1 MFDLLIEYAR
11 IDAPQ
16 RFVMPQLES
25 EESETHI
32 YKYSH
37 KHISICG
44 VSLSRDDA
52 NWLETNDYILVVLG
66 DLVYRASEN
75 NKARRPLLPEVAE
88 RILRNNF
95 SEKVFQGNYWVIFY
109 DKRNEIFRIIS
120 DPLSVL
126 PLYKYETDS
135 GIAITTNLRILKKLD
150 IPINQRVF
158 LELVIFNQPITRDT
172 LLKGVVYLT
181 PGDHYTLSKS
191 GFRTES
197 RFNLIQTIFNKSEVS
212 LHVNALIRDF
222 NHSVMSLVNPD
233 ATNIVSLT
241 GGFDSRS
248 IVSVLMK
255 NNVKFRAFSF
265 GKEGGPNT
273 STPLLVKART
283 GIDYEPIYLEREYED
298 NYNKFAEKVVFWSD
312 GLSSFERANYLYV
325 ADKLRIES
333 DSYLSGLVG
342 GELFA
347 PMTMYVPFCTKY
359 YSDVFYH
366 GQVFDLL
373 TALQANGIEEYFE
386 PVNDS
391 IVSELESVV
400 VAYQNELAELK
411 KLTNGYLYVLYD
423 FVRNGFRTFYGGQVH
438 TERSYIHNM
447 IPFYSL
453 DLLERIMS
461 SNYKT
466 VFRKPFRSN
475 PIFKRKNRVLQAR
488 IICSNST
495 ELGRVPTDRG
505 FSPNELL
512 SPKGR
517 ITSTVRYLKN
527 RKKLAHTGPEFTSNT
542 WSKRYYDYL
551 LNNDICFP
559 PDFLN
564 NKRIIQY
571 MKDYSPDMYNKS
583 FNRLISV
590 ARWLSM

>member
-25 EESETHI
+25 GESETH
-32 YKYSH
+32 KYMYTH
-37 KHISICG
+37 KHILISG
-44 VSLSRDDA
+44 LSLSRDDA

-66 DLVYRASEN
+66 DLIYRASED
-75 NKARRPLLPEVAE
+75 NKASRPTLPEVAK

-109 DKRNEIFRIIS
+109 DKTNDIIRIIS

-135 GIAITTNLRILKKLD
+135 GFAITTNLRILKKLG
-150 IPINQRVF
+150 IPYNQRVF
-158 LELVIFNQPITRDT
+158 LELVIFNQPITMDT

-181 PGDHYTLSKS
+181 PGDHYALSQS
-191 GFRTES
+191 GFRTIS
-197 RFNLIQTIFNKSEVS
+197 RYNLKQAIFAKSKNR
-212 LHVNALIRDF
+212 LNVNGLINDF
-222 NHSVMSLVNPD
+222 NHSVLSLVHPD
-233 ATNIVSLT
+233 STNLVSLT

-248 IVSVLMK
+248 IVSVLLK
-255 NNVKFRAFSF
+255 NKIDFRAFSF
-265 GKEGGPNT
+265 GKMGGPNT
-273 STPLLVKART
+273 KTPLLVKART
-283 GIDYEPIYLEREYED
+283 GIDYDPIYLEREYEE
-298 NYNKFAEKVVFWSD
+298 NYSKFAEDVIFWSD
-312 GLSSFERANYLYV
+312 GLSSFERANYLFV
-325 ADKLRIES
+325 ADKLRLES
-333 DSYLSGLVG
+333 NSYLSGLVG

-359 YSDVFYH
+359 YSDIFYH
-366 GQVFDLL
+366 GQKFDLL
-373 TALQANGIEEYFE
+373 TALRSNGIEEYIE
-386 PVNDS
+386 PVEDS

-400 VAYQNELAELK
+400 LAYQNELAGLK
-411 KLTNGYLYVLYD
+411 KSNNGYLYVLYD
-423 FVRNGFRTFYGGQVH
+423 FIRNGFRTFYGGQVQ
-438 TERSYIHNM
+438 TERGYIHNK

-453 DLLERIMS
+453 DLLERVLHS
-461 SNYKT
+461 DYKK
-466 VFRKPFRSN
+466 VFQKPFRSN

-488 IICSNST
+488 IICSNSP

-505 FSPNELL
+505 FSPYELL

-542 WSKRYYDYL
+542 WSNGYYNYL
-551 LNNDICFP
+551 LNNELIDYP
-559 PDFLN
+559 YFLN
-564 NKRIIQY
+564 SNRIIEY
-571 MKDYSPDMYNKS
+571 MRDYRPDMYNKS
-583 FNRLISV
+583 FNRLLSV